1 MVNEKTIND
10 GSLYDCRTEA
20 LEPSLIEKL
29 LFCKERLYDYN
40 HSRPS
45 ETEVRER
52 ILNEV
57 FAQVGNNVWIEP
69 PFYANWGCH
78 MHVGDDVYANY
89 GLTVVDDADIIIGDR
104 VMIGPQVVI
113 ATAGHPVHPALRAQ
127 ALQYNLP
134 VTVEADVWIGAG
146 AILLP
151 GVTIGHGSVIG
162 AGSVVTKDI
171 PADSVAVGNPC
182 RVLRTV
188 TEADRLFYRKGVAT
202 PPCFLEEK
210 DR

>member
-202 PPCFLEEK
+202 PLCFLEEK
-210 DR
+210 DG